1 MSPQVFNDFFSTI
14 GSKLHSTFDETT
26 QLHWS
31 LPNSSHQFKFKQL
44 SVDEVC
50 SHISK
55 LSDVSKTDVLGFDAK
70 LLRNASSEL
79 SSSLTLLFNKSLLF
93 HNLPH
98 DWKKARVTP
107 IYKGSGSVEEPSNYR
122 PISVVSHI
130 SEVFEKCV
138 NVQLM
143 QYFESHNL
151 LRCDQSAFLKKHSTT
166 TALHRLVDDLLDNM
180 NEGMVNAICFFDLK
194 KCFDLLITNSLFWNL
209 KNMIF

>member
-1 MSPQVFNDFFSTI
+1 MSPQVFTAYFSTI
-14 GSKLHSTFDETT
+14 GSKLHTTFNETT

-44 SVDEVC
+44 SVDRVC

-93 HNLPH
+93 LSLPH

-107 IYKGSGSVEEPSNYR
+107 IYKGTGSVEEPSNCR

-130 SEVFEKCV
+130 SKVFEKCV
-138 NVQLM
+138 NVQL
-143 QYFESHNL
+143 F
-151 LRCDQSAFLKKHSTT
+151 
-166 TALHRLVDDLLDNM
+166 
-180 NEGMVNAICFFDLK
+180 
-194 KCFDLLITNSLFWNL
+194 
-209 KNMIF
+209 

>member
-1 MSPQVFNDFFSTI
+1 MSPQVFNDYFSTI

-79 SSSLTLLFNKSLLF
+79 SSSLTLLFNKSLFF
-93 HNLPH
+93 HSLPH
-98 DWKKARVTP
+98 DWKKA
-107 IYKGSGSVEEPSNYR
+107 
-122 PISVVSHI
+122 
-130 SEVFEKCV
+130 
-138 NVQLM
+138 
-143 QYFESHNL
+143 ESHPFTKAVVL
-151 LRCDQSAFLKKHSTT
+151 LRNQVITGRYRWSLTSLRFLKNV
-166 TALHRLVDDLLDNM
+166 LMYN
-180 NEGMVNAICFFDLK
+180 
-194 KCFDLLITNSLFWNL
+194 
-209 KNMIF
+209 